1 MNINIEVLGPCKKKV
16 HVVFDAQEIEKALND
31 EALKVREQVALPG
44 FRKGKAPADMVKKA
58 FEKEITDSA
67 KKALN
72 EEVSKKLQSDHKIA
86 VTYTLNF
93 EELKFNPK
101 EGYEFVAI
109 VETEPEF
116 ELPNYKGL
124 PVKRTVADIT
134 DKDVEE
140 AINKLRQKDAK
151 YETVERPAAPG
162 DIVVIDY
169 EGSVD
174 GKSIS
179 EIAPNAERLAKGEQF
194 WIRVQKDYFLP
205 GFGEQFVGAKK
216 GDTLQISVEFPANF
230 VFQELALKKGTF
242 NVKVLEV
249 KQEVLPLLDDSYAQS
264 LGAKDLNELREG
276 VRFDL
281 KKDLNARV
289 RQSMR
294 DQVVE
299 ELMARVNFDLPEN
312 ELNAETKEAV
322 LDLVLEQQRRGLSKE
337 DIEKYKDDIF
347 NIGLSR
353 AKNWVKARY
362 VFRRIAEKE
371 GIQVSREDLM
381 SEISIAAQ
389 INNEDPKKYLEKV
402 IKSGKLER
410 FHEYLLSQKVVDFLL
425 EFAKIED
432 VPAEQISESK

>member
-1 MNINIEVLGPCKKKV
+1 VNINIEVLGPCKKKV

-31 EALKVREQVALPG
+31 AALKMREYVALPG
-44 FRKGKAPADMVKKA
+44 FRKGKAPVEMIKRS
-58 FEKEITDSA
+58 FEKDVVDAA

-72 EEVSKKLQSDHKIA
+72 EEVGKKLAAEHKTNVI
-86 VTYTLNF
+86 YTLNY
-93 EELKFNPK
+93 EELKFDPK
-101 EGYEFVAI
+101 EGYEFVAV

-124 PVKRTVADIT
+124 PVKRPIVDVT
-134 DKDVEE
+134 DKDVED
-140 AINKLRQKDAK
+140 AINKLRQKEAK
-151 YETVERPAAPG
+151 YQDVERAAAPG
-162 DIVVIDY
+162 DIVVINY
-169 EGSVD
+169 SGTVD

-179 EIAPNAERLAKGEQF
+179 EIAPEATRLAKGEKH

-216 GDTLQISVEFPANF
+216 GDRLQVSVEFPPNF
-230 VFQELALKKGTF
+230 VFKELALKKAVF
-242 NVKVLEV
+242 DVEVLEV
-249 KQEVLPLLDDSYAQS
+249 KEEVLPALDDKYAQS

-281 KKDLNARV
+281 KKDMNARV

-312 ELNAETKEAV
+312 ELNTETKEAV
-322 LDLVLEQQRRGLSKE
+322 LDIVLEQQRRGLSKE

-347 NIGLSR
+347 NVGLSR

-362 VFRRIAEKE
+362 VFKRIAEKE
-371 GIQVSREDLM
+371 GIQVSNEELI
-381 SEISIAAQ
+381 SEINLAAQ
-389 INNEDPKKYLEKV
+389 LNNEEPKKYLEKIV
-402 IKSGKLER
+402 KSGKLER
-410 FHEYLLSQKVVDFLL
+410 FQEYLLSQKVVDFLL
-425 EFAKIED
+425 DFAKVED
-432 VPAEQISESK
+432 VLPEQTGGK